1 MFKIN
6 QFIQEQKISRTDLM
20 LFTPVEYAL
29 GIFNKPINDKKADMI
44 LARTEELYLKSEEMP
59 NLDMLAIVA
68 TLENYYYQ
76 ELPNRW
82 EALEIAD
89 RMDSVEHNPV
99 KLKRAFVKLRNGLL
113 KHDQ

>member
-1 MFKIN
+1 MFRIN
-6 QFIQEQKISRTDLM
+6 QFIQEQKLSRTDLM

-29 GIFNKPINDKKADMI
+29 EIFDKPIDDEKADKI

-59 NLDMLAIVA
+59 NLDMLAIDA

-82 EALEIAD
+82 EALEIAN
-89 RMDSVEHNPV
+89 RMENVEHNPI
-99 KLKRAFVKLRNGLL
+99 KLKRSFIKLHNEL
-113 KHDQ
+113 KHR